1 MQVKTTGPDGSYL
14 LYNIF
19 TGILLKKGTYF
30 WMVRTASFIVLYEES
45 GMIIGIKG
53 QRESKR
59 LCSISAVLIG
69 ADMVNKVFTSR
80 RTSNS
85 SLSVE
90 HNTVLIPI
98 D

>member
-1 MQVKTTGPDGSYL
+1 
-14 LYNIF
+14 
-19 TGILLKKGTYF
+19 
-30 WMVRTASFIVLYEES
+30 MVRTASFIVLYEES
-45 GMIIGIKG
+45 GMIIRIRG
-53 QRESKR
+53 QRESNMR

-80 RTSNS
+80 STSNS
-85 SLSVE
+85 CRCLSVE